1 MKATT
6 CIAILCD
13 ILSWRTEHKQFQDT
27 VCDDK
32 IDLSP
37 QAPAPTQT
45 QTQNG
50 KSAWRLAE
58 AHKRRPTAAAAATL
72 VAAVCAVERRF
83 GASVNRES

>member
-37 QAPAPTQT
+37 QAPKPQP
-45 QTQNG
+45 QP
-50 KSAWRLAE
+50 KP
-58 AHKRRPTAAAAATL
+58 KPKM
-72 VAAVCAVERRF
+72 
-83 GASVNRES
+83 ESQLGD